1 MKIVTLE
8 WDTPKLFSLQRFTQ
22 NNIYISTKENIASA
36 LR

>member
-8 WDTPKLFSLQRFTQ
+8 WDTQKLFSLQRITQ

>member
-8 WDTPKLFSLQRFTQ
+8 RDTQKFFLLQRITQ
-22 NNIYISTKENIASA
+22 NDIYICTKENIASA